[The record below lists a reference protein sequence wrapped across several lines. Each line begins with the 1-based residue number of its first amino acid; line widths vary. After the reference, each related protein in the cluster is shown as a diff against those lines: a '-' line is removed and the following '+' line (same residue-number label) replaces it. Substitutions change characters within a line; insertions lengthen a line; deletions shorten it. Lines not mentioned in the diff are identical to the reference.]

1 MPKMYQNT
9 VQKYKFISV
18 YLLSMQN
25 VNIIEGMKI

>member
-1 MPKMYQNT
+1 MYQNT
-9 VQKYKFISV
+9 AQKYKFISV